1 MDRRSYKSHFKFNKQ
16 ERSGIFFLLLLI
28 VVFQIV
34 YFVAK
39 SYPTVE
45 TSNSITIDGE
55 YQAEIDALI
64 GRNQQKDT
72 IPLYPFNPNFITD
85 YKGYILGMS
94 PAEIERLQV
103 FRAGNQFVNS
113 AEEFQKVTLVSD
125 TLMESLVPY
134 FKFPEW
140 ANKVNKRAT
149 VGVGPHALKPMVS
162 DSLPDSGKVKDI
174 NRATAQELRAV
185 KGIGD
190 ILSQRIVKFR
200 DLLGGFLVEEQ
211 LGHVYGLEP
220 EVVVRVLKNFRILE
234 SPSITKINI
243 NQASPGD
250 ISKLVYLK
258 YELAARIVAY
268 REANGGITSFDELKE
283 IEDFPT
289 ERLDIIKLYLQL

>member
-1 MDRRSYKSHFKFNKQ
+1 M
-16 ERSGIFFLLLLI
+16 
-28 VVFQIV
+28 
-34 YFVAK
+34 
-39 SYPTVE
+39 E

-94 PAEIERLQV
+94 PVEIERLQV

-250 ISKLVYLK
+250 ISKLVYIK